1 MPCEPRVVVFTDV
14 EVFAAGARRRHD
26 SVARTLADIGA
37 KGVPL
42 VFSSTRTRAEIQA
55 VQRSLRCR
63 HPFVCENGA
72 AVVIPAGYFGGP
84 VPEARR
90 VGRWEVVAFGRPYA
104 DVVRT
109 LVEGA
114 ASVGVAIRG
123 FHEMSLDE
131 IAAAY
136 GCSRRAAERA
146 RRREYAEPFRILSPD
161 DDART
166 RLRAALAV
174 RGVGLSSGGR
184 FDCAGPLVDEGAG
197 IGTVRR
203 LYERAVGPV
212 LAVGFGDALA
222 DEALLDHVDVPI
234 TALGTGRSGR
244 STQIAKA
251 HRGATMEHRVRRG
264 VYEQMNCWHPMP
276 ALRM

>member
-1 MPCEPRVVVFTDV
+1 MASEPRVVVFTDV
-14 EVFAAGARRRHD
+14 EIFAAGERRRRD
-26 SVARTLADIGA
+26 SAARTLADIGA

-42 VFSSTRTRAEIQA
+42 VFCSTRTRAEIRA
-55 VQRSLRCR
+55 VQRSLRCC

-84 VPEARR
+84 VPDARR
-90 VGRWEVVAFGRPYA
+90 AGRWEVVAFGQPYA

-109 LVEGA
+109 LAEGA

-131 IAAAY
+131 IAAAC

-146 RRREYAEPFRILSPD
+146 RRREYAEPFRILSPGG
-161 DDART
+161 DARA
-166 RLRAALAV
+166 RLQAALAA
-174 RGVGLSSGGR
+174 RGLGLSSGGR

-197 IGTVRR
+197 IRAVRR
-203 LYERAVGPV
+203 LYERALGPV
-212 LAVGFGDALA
+212 LTVGFGDPLV

-234 TALGTGRSGR
+234 TALGTGRAGR
-244 STQIAKA
+244 STPIAKA
-251 HRGATMEHRVRRG
+251 HRGATMEHDVRRG
-264 VYEQMNCWHPMP
+264 VYEQMDCWHPMP
-276 ALRM
+276 DLRM